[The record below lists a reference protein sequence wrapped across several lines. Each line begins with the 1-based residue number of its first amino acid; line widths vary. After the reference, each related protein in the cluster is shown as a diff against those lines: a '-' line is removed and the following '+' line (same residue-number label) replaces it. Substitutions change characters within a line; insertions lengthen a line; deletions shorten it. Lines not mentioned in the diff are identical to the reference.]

1 MHRGGMF
8 DLGSE
13 ICIKGDV
20 GARVFYD
27 FGAFGFT
34 NISPFLQKVKNSKTR
49 MMTKFFKSMISCFL
63 PVLFLDRVY
72 WFLERLIHQVKEI
85 L

>member
-1 MHRGGMF
+1 MWYFMRRGGMF

-27 FGAFGFT
+27 FGALGFI
-34 NISPFLQKVKNSKTR
+34 NISPFLQRAKNSK
-49 MMTKFFKSMISCFL
+49 
-63 PVLFLDRVY
+63 
-72 WFLERLIHQVKEI
+72 KE
-85 L
+85 